1 MAFRLTLDCALMKPP
16 QEPWERWLTRER
28 CAQYHGVAPTTLDT
42 LDLPPPKLLPR
53 KGGIGKPIP
62 RYDRHEI
69 DRWGDSLP
77 RRDGS
82 VPPANDPGD
91 PFNDD
96 PEA

>member
-1 MAFRLTLDCALMKPP
+1 MKPP
-16 QEPWERWLTRER
+16 QWERWLTRGR
-28 CAQYHGVAPTTLDT
+28 CAQYHGVAPGTLDT
-42 LDLPPPKLLPR
+42 LDLPPPRLLRR
-53 KGGIGKPIP
+53 KGSKGKPIS

-91 PFNDD
+91 PFDDD
-96 PEA
+96 PEP